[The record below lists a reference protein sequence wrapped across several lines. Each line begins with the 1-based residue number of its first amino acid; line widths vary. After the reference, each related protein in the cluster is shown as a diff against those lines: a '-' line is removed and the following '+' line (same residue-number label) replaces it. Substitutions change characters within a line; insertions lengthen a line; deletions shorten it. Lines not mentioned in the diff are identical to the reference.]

1 MAGKVIDVTM
11 RLIDKVTSPLNNVNA
26 KLTASAKQWQRAGK
40 DISKAGRSISNTGKS
55 LTKTVTMPIV
65 GIGTACVK
73 AAADFEAGMSKVQ
86 SISGATGD
94 EIKKLS
100 DKALEMGKRTKFS
113 NTEAADAFSYMAMA
127 GWKTEDMLNG
137 IEGVMYLAGA
147 TGEDLAQTSD
157 IVTDALTAL
166 GMTTKD
172 TNRFVDV
179 LAAAASNANTDV
191 GKMGETFKY
200 VAPVAGAMKYSA
212 EDLALSIGLM
222 ANSGIKASNAGTAM
236 RKWLSNMAAPTD
248 KVEGAMSKLGLSLTG
263 SDGKMKSLRQVMQ
276 DTRKAMSGLSES
288 EQNMYAK
295 TLAGQTGM
303 SGLLAIVNSSDKD
316 FEKLAK
322 AIDNSNGACEDM
334 YKIANNNLMGQLIT
348 LKSTLESIATEIGQR
363 LSPRVEKLT
372 SFAQSCAEKFSALSN
387 SQKDTVIKIAAMAAA
402 VGPVLLVFGKMT
414 SSVGKAVTNLGK
426 FGAKLRKAGS
436 LVGLITSPAGIVI
449 GALAGIA
456 LAGVI
461 IVKNWD
467 TIKSKANLLKNF
479 IGVRFKKIG
488 VDGKLLAKNLS
499 PIKGAFLDIIT
510 HAKQL
515 WKAVKP
521 IIVGIGKVVINTF
534 KGYIGPAITAAGAF
548 LATFLKVAGRVISGV
563 MTIFDGLI
571 QFITGVFS
579 GSWRKAWEGVKDIFK
594 GIFETFA
601 GIASAP
607 INAVIGLINGVIGS
621 INSVAVV
628 VPKWVPKF
636 GGKVYSPSIPT
647 IPALAKGSNNWRG
660 GLVQISERGG
670 EIVDLPSGSRVYPH
684 DKSVQKAYR
693 DGVRN
698 GGVTIAKLADQI
710 IVREEADIDKIANKL
725 AEKLEKV
732 ALNTGGG
739 ELGYNY

>member
-288 EQNMYAK
+288 EQSMYAK

-322 AIDNSNGACEDM
+322 SIDNSNGACEEM
-334 YKIANNNLMGQLIT
+334 YNIANNNLSGQLTI
-348 LKSTLESIATEIGQR
+348 LKSTLETIGIQIGDI
-363 LSPRVEKLT
+363 LAPKVKKLT
-372 SFAQSCAEKFSALSN
+372 EFVQGCADKFASLSD

>member
-288 EQNMYAK
+288 EQSMYAK

-322 AIDNSNGACEDM
+322 SIDNSNGACEEM
-334 YKIANNNLMGQLIT
+334 YNIANNNLSGQLTI
-348 LKSTLESIATEIGQR
+348 LKSTLETIGIQIGDI
-363 LSPRVEKLT
+363 LAPKVKKLT
-372 SFAQSCAEKFSALSN
+372 EFVQGCADKFASLSD

-647 IPALAKGSNNWRG
+647 IPALAKGSDNWRG